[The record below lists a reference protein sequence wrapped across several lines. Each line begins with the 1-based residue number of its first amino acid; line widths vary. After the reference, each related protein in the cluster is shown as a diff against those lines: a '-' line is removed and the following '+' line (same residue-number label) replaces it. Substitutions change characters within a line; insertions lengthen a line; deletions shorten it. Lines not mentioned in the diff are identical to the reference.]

1 MASTCTAHVVTDY
14 FNDHENNVKRSGIYN
29 HGNLR
34 LIEHQWDILDHCAK
48 KVWLSFLEQKSRAIN
63 LFICLI
69 NANAFQSSFSM
80 LFLNS

>member
-29 HGNLR
+29 HGHLR

-48 KVWLSFLEQKSRAIN
+48 K
-63 LFICLI
+63 
-69 NANAFQSSFSM
+69 M
-80 LFLNS
+80 